1 MNDHKKEAN
10 RDLFEKYLHN
20 KTNAH
25 LKTDDFYQL
34 FEPPWVTFLRFF
46 EQDKDREKMGNCIM
60 TEIHYEDYDIRKGKA
75 LTVRDFLSQALLR
88 SSNLEHL

>member
-46 EQDKDREKMGNCIM
+46 EQDKGREKMGNCIM

-75 LTVRDFLSQALLR
+75 LTVRDFLESGFT
-88 SSNLEHL
+88 

>member
-1 MNDHKKEAN
+1 
-10 RDLFEKYLHN
+10 
-20 KTNAH
+20 
-25 LKTDDFYQL
+25 
-34 FEPPWVTFLRFF
+34 
-46 EQDKDREKMGNCIM
+46 MGNCIM